1 MTVHTAH
8 RDSSCPA
15 AGPTLAVLS
24 TEVIRMNKKTVWQ
37 RIGAFF
43 SGKGFYMVLV
53 LCIGAVGVSGWYLWK
68 TMRLAT
74 DSMAQAASGAATVTV
89 AQEEADTPPEGE
101 ELAPEDSAAQEEAQ
115 PSSAAEEEQA
125 IATPVS
131 DSAAAQEEADAGEDA
146 DATAT
151 ETAAAEETAEE
162 SSSSK
167 NEVVETAV
175 ETVDNL
181 HQTMQYPVPG
191 SVVAAFSSDTLTYNE
206 ALEDWRTHNGVDL
219 SAEVGDDVVAAWSGQ
234 VVSVREDAVLGV
246 TVTIDCG
253 DGYTTV
259 YGNLAEP
266 AAVSAGDQV
275 SAGDV
280 LGAVGE
286 TAGGETHGGNGFLH
300 FAVLLDGDY
309 VDPME
314 FLS

>member
-1 MTVHTAH
+1 
-8 RDSSCPA
+8 
-15 AGPTLAVLS
+15 
-24 TEVIRMNKKTVWQ
+24 MNKKTFWQ
-37 RIGAFF
+37 KAGAFF

-53 LCIGAVGVSGWYLWK
+53 LCIGAIGVSGWYLWQ
-68 TMRLAT
+68 TMQLAT
-74 DSMAQAASGAATVTV
+74 DSMAEAASGSVTVTV
-89 AQEEADTPPEGE
+89 AQEEEDAPPEQE
-101 ELAPEDSAAQEEAQ
+101 ELAQEDSAAQEETQ
-115 PSSAAEEEQA
+115 PSDAAEEEITA
-125 IATPVS
+125 SAVS
-131 DSAAAQEEADAGEDA
+131 DSAATQDEAEQDAAEEST
-146 DATAT
+146 ATAT
-151 ETAAAEETAEE
+151 ETATAEETGGED
-162 SSSSK
+162 SSSK

-234 VVSVREDAVLGV
+234 VVSVRQDAVLGT

-259 YGNLAEP
+259 YGNLEETT
-266 AAVSAGDQV
+266 AVSAGDQV

-280 LGAVGE
+280 IGAVGE
-286 TAGGETHGGNGFLH
+286 TAGGETIGGDGFLH

>member
-1 MTVHTAH
+1 
-8 RDSSCPA
+8 
-15 AGPTLAVLS
+15 
-24 TEVIRMNKKTVWQ
+24 MNKKTVWQ

-53 LCIGAVGVSGWYLWK
+53 LCIGAIGASGWYLWK

-74 DSMAQAASGAATVTV
+74 DSMAEAASGAATVTV
-89 AQEEADTPPEGE
+89 AQEEEDAPPEAE

-115 PSSAAEEEQA
+115 PSSAGAEEEQA

-131 DSAAAQEEADAGEDA
+131 DSAAAQEEAEEDA

-151 ETAAAEETAEE
+151 ETAAAEETVAED
-162 SSSSK
+162 SSSK

-266 AAVSAGDQV
+266 AAVSAGNQV

-286 TAGGETHGGNGFLH
+286 TAGGETHGGDGFLH

>member
-1 MTVHTAH
+1 
-8 RDSSCPA
+8 
-15 AGPTLAVLS
+15 
-24 TEVIRMNKKTVWQ
+24 MNKKTVWQ
-37 RIGAFF
+37 RIGGFF

-53 LCIGAVGVSGWYLWK
+53 LCIGAIGASGWYLWK
-68 TMRLAT
+68 TMRLAA
-74 DSMAQAASGAATVTV
+74 DSMTEAVSGAATVTV
-89 AQEEADTPPEGE
+89 AQEEEDAPPESE

-115 PSSAAEEEQA
+115 PSSAAGEEEQA
-125 IATPVS
+125 IAAPVS
-131 DSAAAQEEADAGEDA
+131 DSAAARDEGDAGEDSA
-146 DATAT
+146 AAAT
-151 ETAAAEETAEE
+151 ETAQEE
-162 SSSSK
+162 SSSK

-234 VVSVREDAVLGV
+234 VVSVREDAVLGTTV
-246 TVTIDCG
+246 TVDCG

-266 AAVSAGDQV
+266 AAVSAGNQV

-280 LGAVGE
+280 SGEVGE
-286 TAGGETHGGNGFLH
+286 TAGGETHGADGFLH
-300 FAVLLDGDY
+300 FAVLLDGEY

-314 FLS
+314 FLG

>member
-1 MTVHTAH
+1 
-8 RDSSCPA
+8 
-15 AGPTLAVLS
+15 
-24 TEVIRMNKKTVWQ
+24 MNKKTVWQ

-53 LCIGAVGVSGWYLWK
+53 LCIGAIGVSGWYLWK

-89 AQEEADTPPEGE
+89 SQEEEDAPPEQE
-101 ELAPEDSAAQEEAQ
+101 EPAQEDSAAT
-115 PSSAAEEEQA
+115 EEEQA
-125 IATPVS
+125 IAAPVS
-131 DSAAAQEEADAGEDA
+131 DSAATREEADAAEDA
-146 DATAT
+146 AATAT
-151 ETAAAEETAEE
+151 ETAAAEETAGDADD
-162 SSSSK
+162 SSK

-191 SVVAAFSSDTLTYNE
+191 SVVAAFFSDTLTYNE

-234 VVSVREDAVLGV
+234 VVSVREDAVLGT

-253 DGYTTV
+253 EGYTTV
-259 YGNLAEP
+259 YGNLDKNV
-266 AAVSAGDQV
+266 AVSAGNQV

-280 LGAVGE
+280 IGSVGE
-286 TAGGETHGGNGFLH
+286 TAGGETHGGDGFLH

-314 FLS
+314 YLS